1 MSSSCGTEQSLD
13 QIRFCASCN
22 KPEPSGDLKHKACS
36 RCKKIWYCGG
46 ICQRNH
52 WKEHKKSCGEQ
63 LEGSSSLPTPA
74 AAPAATAP
82 LSIGGSLDPRVLAP
96 WAHVHKPQQ
105 ARNREGPIEDDFAGM
120 GREAEQL
127 FRSQLA
133 PQLELLRARSAPS
146 DDDNGALYQAFE
158 RSMPPSVKCALLKNE
173 DSQHVS
179 LTPEAQWLYTAMHAW
194 ATSYTQQ
201 APGVNYR
208 CRFAF
213 QDRGLTEFLLVDVH
227 AVLRCPED
235 GTVPHWGGHN
245 AATEGLATWRVKH
258 GGCSEAEAFRK
269 GAWAQ
274 GRAVRVV
281 GLTSRPGLNGRQGVV
296 THVNFDTMRYC
307 VEIAGGEEEGG
318 SSGGGGSFNLK
329 QSNVRSADDFHEFD
343 CDAPLVLV
351 RYLHSAKPAA
361 SFDAQLA
368 PFEHRSP
375 SFRDGW
381 LSAEC
386 VAAGNDGFKPM
397 WAESAGDVRA
407 GLAELERHEALLSAN
422 YLAHFQGLSPY
433 HRPATG
439 GRANGDHTGNL
450 HPHFRP
456 SFLVPPRHVPDRNKL
471 AKQAARCANSLC
483 AAEEDADSTG
493 GRFTKCSQC
502 LSALYCSKHCQ
513 KTHWKSHKAVCGK
526 SAQELEVSIAAA
538 ELGRESFVFAID
550 CCPDHLRQY
559 PPGWQRLEA
568 QGEMLRRLE
577 ESGEDMYGCDGNLN
591 FGSFAEMKKINVKDD
606 VAMPRNVYGDGE
618 FVVKVQVPTDAN
630 QDGSGHT
637 KGPAQQAVRCMVYDR
652 RKTFGNQY
660 FGLDNGPK
668 LRAFKLV
675 KANAQT
681 AGLKAYFMAR
691 RQGTNIRVYVDR
703 VLPPPAQPW

>member
-1 MSSSCGTEQSLD
+1 
-13 QIRFCASCN
+13 
-22 KPEPSGDLKHKACS
+22 
-36 RCKKIWYCGG
+36 
-46 ICQRNH
+46 
-52 WKEHKKSCGEQ
+52 
-63 LEGSSSLPTPA
+63 
-74 AAPAATAP
+74 
-82 LSIGGSLDPRVLAP
+82 
-96 WAHVHKPQQ
+96 
-105 ARNREGPIEDDFAGM
+105 
-120 GREAEQL
+120 
-127 FRSQLA
+127 
-133 PQLELLRARSAPS
+133 
-146 DDDNGALYQAFE
+146 
-158 RSMPPSVKCALLKNE
+158 MPPSVKCALLKNE

-329 QSNVRSADDFHEFD
+329 QSNVRPADDFHEFD

-513 KTHWKSHKAVCGK
+513 KTHWKAHKAVCGK